1 MPDILM
7 CALRVW
13 VVFGEGPPGCM
24 GRALKVI
31 LLGASPE
38 RKVLDGD
45 RSTAY
50 IFLIFAVNVL

>member
-1 MPDILM
+1 M

-50 IFLIFAVNVL
+50 MFLIFAVNVL